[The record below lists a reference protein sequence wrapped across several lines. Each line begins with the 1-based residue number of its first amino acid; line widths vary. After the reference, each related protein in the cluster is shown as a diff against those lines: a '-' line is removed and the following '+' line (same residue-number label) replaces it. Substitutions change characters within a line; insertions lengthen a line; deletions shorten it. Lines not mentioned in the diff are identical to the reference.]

1 MSRAENQI
9 SASDIYD
16 DVRKKLLLARF
27 LPGEKMKPEH
37 LRNQYHCAASTMRE
51 VLFRLACD
59 GFLTFQEQRGF
70 RVAICTPQTLRDLT
84 QMRILLETEGARLSI
99 LNGDIEWEAQLSAAH
114 HKLAHIEHKM
124 GTEKQT
130 GLLVDVWCMAE
141 WEFHETLMSACG
153 SAVLREQHHT
163 IYDRFRQHLL
173 NQKNQYGFRTTNHLE
188 HQAIVDAA
196 MARDTELCR
205 QCITRHLEANLI

>member
-1 MSRAENQI
+1 MTRTENQL

-27 LPGEKMKPEH
+27 QSGDKMKPEH
-37 LRNQYHCAASTMRE
+37 LRNQYNCAASTMRE

-59 GFLTFQEQRGF
+59 GFLSFQEQRGF
-70 RVAICTPQTLRDLT
+70 RVAICTPNTLRDLT
-84 QMRILLETEGARLSI
+84 KMRILLETEGARLSM
-99 LNGDIEWEAQLSAAH
+99 LNGDIEWEARLSAAH
-114 HKLAHIEHKM
+114 HKLAYIEFKM
-124 GTEKQT
+124 GTEQQT
-130 GLLVDVWCMAE
+130 SLLVDVWSKAE

-173 NQKNQYGFRTTNHLE
+173 NQRKHYGFRRTNHLE
-188 HQAIVDAA
+188 HHAIVDAA
-196 MARDTELCR
+196 MARDAELCK
-205 QCITRHLEANLI
+205 QCIIRHLEANLI